1 MIGCTNGIPK
11 EFDLNQLTR
20 VDVVEKNDGSNN
32 KEIVISDEETL
43 RSLREVFGKIM
54 WEPNTKVKM
63 IRKEDVKILLF
74 YTFDKNMPE
83 RLFKYRIWFNKNN
96 TAKIISATIIS
107 NDERE
112 GYGTLDKHS
121 AIILENILL
130 N

>member
-63 IRKEDVKILLF
+63 I
-74 YTFDKNMPE
+74 
-83 RLFKYRIWFNKNN
+83 
-96 TAKIISATIIS
+96 
-107 NDERE
+107 
-112 GYGTLDKHS
+112 
-121 AIILENILL
+121 
-130 N
+130 